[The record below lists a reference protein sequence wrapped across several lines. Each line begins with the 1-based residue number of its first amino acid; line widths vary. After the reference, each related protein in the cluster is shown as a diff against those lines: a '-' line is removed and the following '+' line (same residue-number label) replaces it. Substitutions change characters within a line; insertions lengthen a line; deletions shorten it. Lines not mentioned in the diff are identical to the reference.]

1 MLAEMGPAAA
11 WVAVFAAAIVAAFTL
26 YVGIAMVAALRAT
39 DERQAKVRYRIF
51 RDLLR
56 LFRRQ
61 ER

>member
-1 MLAEMGPAAA
+1 MGPAAA
-11 WVAVFAAAIVAAFTL
+11 WATVFGAAIVAVFTL

-51 RDLLR
+51 RDLLW

-61 ER
+61 GR